1 MKSKAF
7 ILLALLAL
15 CVSCTQP
22 SGDGTDTPK
31 SGAKGITAYSFSSP
45 SATGTITESSLAIAV
60 TVPYGTD
67 VTKLVAT
74 FTTTGQ
80 SVSVA
85 SAPQTSGTTANDFTK
100 PVSYVVTAEDATTA
114 TYTVTVSVAPD
125 PISVKKEYNLTV
137 GTSNADN
144 VRTELGREPN
154 GYLWD
159 TTTYTKD
166 TLPTGYYCMQYLL
179 AGSNALIVVINN
191 TSSKH
196 IVDELRIEGPG
207 YSCMGGKLK
216 RGTSLEDAITIL
228 GNPSIT
234 KDGAA
239 NEYVTDVLYKNI
251 DGVAGK
257 HYYKNS
263 ANGIRLFFKAN
274 NATGIYI
281 YSGTQ
286 KISRD

>member
-1 MKSKAF
+1 M
-7 ILLALLAL
+7 
-15 CVSCTQP
+15 
-22 SGDGTDTPK
+22 
-31 SGAKGITAYSFSSP
+31 
-45 SATGTITESSLAIAV
+45 
-60 TVPYGTD
+60 
-67 VTKLVAT
+67 AT

-228 GNPSIT
+228 GLPPSGE
-234 KDGAA
+234 KDGAP